1 MVKPSRHYGSHGA
14 YIQAATRRYLVIS
27 KLLIADD
34 HAPTRQWLR
43 SRLSEFAGEI
53 HECADG
59 ADAVRQFS
67 AHQHDWVLMDV
78 EMLPMNGLTATDLIR
93 KEWPEARIVVVSSHN
108 EPWMREAAMAAGAHS
123 FVQKDDLWRIVEIL
137 EGVGSPTAG
146 SSLNV

>member
-1 MVKPSRHYGSHGA
+1 
-14 YIQAATRRYLVIS
+14 
-27 KLLIADD
+27 
-34 HAPTRQWLR
+34 
-43 SRLSEFAGEI
+43 
-53 HECADG
+53 
-59 ADAVRQFS
+59 
-67 AHQHDWVLMDV
+67 
-78 EMLPMNGLTATDLIR
+78 MNGLTATDLIR